1 MGYSTVPRLEFAEFR
16 SNETYITVNMSGNK

>member
-16 SNETYITVNMSGNK
+16 SNETYITVNMRGNK